1 MGGLLWSFSLL
12 CGPLFGLYSL
22 LVKALSLAF
31 SLLCG
36 PLFVLLLFSLLALP
50 FFCLITIF
58 HTYMQ
63 TLHFELRGDEE
74 DFIQL
79 IQLLKATNLVY
90 NGAEAQEV
98 VAAGM
103 VLRNGVV
110 ETRKRA
116 KIVRGDVIEYE
127 GNRIEVI

>member
-1 MGGLLWSFSLL
+1 
-12 CGPLFGLYSL
+12 
-22 LVKALSLAF
+22 
-31 SLLCG
+31 
-36 PLFVLLLFSLLALP
+36 
-50 FFCLITIF
+50 
-58 HTYMQ
+58 MQ

-127 GNRIEVI
+127 GNRIEII

>member
-12 CGPLFGLYSL
+12 CGPLF
-22 LVKALSLAF
+22 VF
-31 SLLCG
+31 
-36 PLFVLLLFSLLALP
+36 LLFSLLALP
-50 FFCLITIF
+50 FFCLLTIF

>member
-1 MGGLLWSFSLL
+1 MGGLLRSFLTIFPPLSAHLL
-12 CGPLFGLYSL
+12 LFLARNPASARSQSLFGLQSII
-22 LVKALSLAF
+22 SN
-31 SLLCG
+31 
-36 PLFVLLLFSLLALP
+36 LFP
-50 FFCLITIF
+50 NIHTI
-58 HTYMQ
+58 MQ
-63 TLHFELRGDEE
+63 TIHFELRGDEE

-110 ETRKRA
+110 EMRKRA
-116 KIVRGDVIEYE
+116 KIVRGDVIEFE
-127 GNRIEVI
+127 GNRIEII